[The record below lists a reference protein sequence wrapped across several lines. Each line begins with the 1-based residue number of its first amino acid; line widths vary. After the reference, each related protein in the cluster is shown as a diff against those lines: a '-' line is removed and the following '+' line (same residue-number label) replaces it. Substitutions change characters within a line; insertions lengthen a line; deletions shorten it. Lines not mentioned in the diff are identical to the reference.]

1 LTEASRRRHPRLLAW
16 SHAHGYPGG
25 MSGKGFRRWFNR
37 AAEARLPNM
46 PVDEFL
52 RRACGAVG
60 L

>member
-1 LTEASRRRHPRLLAW
+1 
-16 SHAHGYPGG
+16 

-46 PVDEFL
+46 PVNEFL
-52 RRACGAVG
+52 RRACEAVG